1 MEFLEKPPLNDLVES
16 IFGEE
21 DLEHSDEE
29 FTVTDEI
36 LSYFGWSDHVGDMSE
51 DELMHY
57 GMPRRSGRYP
67 YGSGEDP
74 YQHGSDFLARVK
86 ELKKAGFTYTDK
98 DGKTW
103 TGDNAIAKS
112 FGLTTTEYR
121 RQISW
126 AGYEQRLNQVETA
139 KRLRDKEGMGA
150 TAIGKEM
157 GLPESTVRSLL
168 NPDSESRMHQAME
181 TVNMLR
187 DQVDSKGMIDVTAG
201 VEKSIG
207 ISKERLNLALDYL
220 QRTEGYPVY
229 TGGIPQINAKGQQTI
244 QKVLCKPGTPH
255 KDIYKYD
262 EVKTIDDYES
272 NDGGDTYHKKFTY
285 PASLDSKRMMVR
297 YADDVGADGFKGID
311 KDGIIELRRG
321 CKDLDLGD
329 SRYSQVRILVDGTH
343 YLKGMAVYSDNMP
356 DGVDVVFNTNKQK
369 GTPALGD
376 KTNTVLKNIK
386 KDDPDNPFGSLIKD
400 ADKGGQYWYDDP
412 KTGKKK
418 LGLINKRS
426 DEGDWD
432 DWQDALP
439 SQFLAKQSQTLA
451 KKQLDLAKK
460 DKLAEFDEYMSIT
473 NPTIKKH
480 MLEKFADGCDAAA
493 VHLKAAALPG
503 QKYHVI
509 IPINSLKDNE
519 VYAPNYE
526 NGTKLALIR
535 YPHGGRFEIPIL
547 TVNNKNQ
554 LGNKIIGKQS
564 IDGVG
569 INHKIADQLSGADF
583 DGDTVM
589 CIPTHDAG
597 GKVKILNKRPLKD
610 LEGFDPK
617 VEYGGVAKK
626 DEDGNVRYYRNGQA
640 YPIMKNTGTQ
650 MGVVSNLITDMTLAG
665 ADERE
670 LARAVKHSMVVI
682 DAEKHHLDY
691 KQSEIDNNIA
701 ALKKKY
707 QIRID
712 DDGNEKS
719 GGASTILSRSKGQYS
734 VEKRQGS
741 YKINIPGSK
750 DYDPTKPD
758 GAKLW
763 KKADDLYY
771 VDRKRD
777 KSTGLIT
784 VRTSDGKKI
793 EYDPKDKAAYEKYNP
808 IERKDPVTG
817 KVTFTNAA
825 GDITYRTKTR
835 MQQSTKM
842 AETDDAYQLV
852 SKARH
857 PMELIYADYANE
869 MKALGNKARMAMV
882 NTGKIETSATAKAA
896 YRDEVKALMERVD
909 KSDLNRI
916 KERTAQRKANAEIA
930 AKKKAYL
937 EEHGEELKGEALRKL
952 SQQALNKY
960 REEVGSVSR
969 RDRNIEIS
977 DREWEAI
984 QAGAISENQLKRI
997 LNTSDIDKLRERAT
1011 PRLTNSLSNAQV
1023 SRAKA
1028 MAASNYTLEQIAK
1041 KMGVSTSTVSKYLKG
1056 VK

>member
-1 MEFLEKPPLNDLVES
+1 MEFLEKPPLNELVEK
-16 IFGEE
+16 IFTEE
-21 DLEHSDEE
+21 DLEHNDDDY
-29 FTVTDEI
+29 TVADEI
-36 LSYFGWSDHVGDMSE
+36 LSYFGLVDQLKD
-51 DELMHY
+51 DELAHY
-57 GMPRRSGRYP
+57 GIKRRSGRYP
-67 YGSGEDP
+67 YGSGKDP
-74 YQHGSDFLARVK
+74 FQHGSDFLARVK
-86 ELKKAGFTYTDK
+86 ELKKAGFTYTDEN
-98 DGKTW
+98 GKTW
-103 TGDNAIAKS
+103 TGDNAVAKS
-112 FGLTTTEYR
+112 MGLTTTEFR

-126 AGYEQRLNQVETA
+126 AGYEERLQQVARA
-139 KRLRDKEGMGA
+139 KSLKEDGLGA
-150 TAIGKEM
+150 TAIGREM

-168 NPDSESRMHQAME
+168 NPKSEDRMNQAME
-181 TVNMLR
+181 TVDFLR
-187 DQVDSKGMIDVTAG
+187 DQLNEKGMIDVTAG
-201 VEKSIG
+201 VETSLG

-220 QRTEGYPVY
+220 EKAEGCPVY
-229 TGGIPQINAKGQQTI
+229 TGGIPQINTKGQQTI
-244 QKVLCKPGTPH
+244 QKVLCKPGTQH
-255 KDIYKYD
+255 KEIYDYD
-262 EVKTIDDYES
+262 KVKTIDDYES

-356 DGVDVVFNTNKQK
+356 DGVDVVFNTNKPK

-376 KTNTVLKNIK
+376 KTSTVLKNIK

-418 LGLINKRS
+418 LGLINRTRT
-426 DEGDWD
+426 EGDWD

-439 SQFLAKQSQTLA
+439 SQFLAKQSQSLA

-526 NGTKLALIR
+526 SGTKLALIR

-547 TVNNKNQ
+547 TVNNKNP
-554 LGNKIIGKQS
+554 LGNQIIGKTS
-564 IDGVG
+564 IDAVG

-589 CIPTHDAG
+589 CIPTHDKS
-597 GKVKILNKRPLKD
+597 GKVKILNKPPLKD

-626 DEDGNVRYYRNGQA
+626 DADGNVRYYRNGKA

-665 ADERE
+665 ADDKE

-707 QIRID
+707 QVRID
-712 DDGNEKS
+712 DEGNEKT
-719 GGASTILSRSKGQYS
+719 GGASTILSSAKGVKY
-734 VEKRQGS
+734 VDKRQGS

-750 DYDPTKPD
+750 DYDPSRPD

-763 KKADDLYY
+763 KTSDELYF
-771 VDRKRD
+771 VKRTRS
-777 KSTGLIT
+777 KKNPGMLEIT
-784 VRTSDGKKI
+784 TDDGKKI
-793 EYDPKDKAAYEKYNP
+793 TYDPKNKAEYERYNP
-808 IERKDPVTG
+808 VKRIDPDTG
-817 KVTFTNAA
+817 EVSFTDST
-825 GDITYRTKTR
+825 GTIKYRMKKNEDKSTR
-835 MQQSTKM
+835 M
-842 AETDDAYQLV
+842 AETDDAYKLV

-857 PMELIYADYANE
+857 PMELLYADYAND
-869 MKALGNKARMAMV
+869 MKALGNKARLAMA
-882 NTGKIETSATAKAA
+882 NTGKIEYSSTAKAV
-896 YRDEVKALMERVD
+896 YKDEVKSLQAKLD
-909 KSDLNRI
+909 NADYNRI
-916 KERTAQRKANAEIA
+916 KERAAQRKANAEIA
-930 AKKKAYL
+930 VKKKAYY
-937 EEHGEELKGEALRKL
+937 EEHGEELKGEPLRKM

-960 REEVGSVSR
+960 RQEVGTTSR
-969 RDRNIEIS
+969 RDRNIEIT

-984 QAGAISENQLKRI
+984 QAGAISESKLKQI
-997 LNTSDIDKLRERAT
+997 LNTADIDALRERAT
-1011 PRLTNSLSNAQV
+1011 PRSYNNLSNAQV
-1023 SRAKA
+1023 NRAKA
-1028 MAASNYTLEQIAK
+1028 MAASNYTIEQIAK
-1041 KMGVSTSTVSKYLKG
+1041 KLGVSTSTVSKYLKG